1 MAEWSKAVDSSST
14 IFVCVGSN
22 PTGVIQLKASF
33 ARRVGYNNHPSLK
46 VSYIRY
52 LRLVCKA
59 PVAQSAE
66 HRSYVARVEGSNPSG
81 CKGINLPK

>member
-22 PTGVIQLKASF
+22 PTGVIQLKA
-33 ARRVGYNNHPSLK
+33 
-46 VSYIRY
+46 
-52 LRLVCKA
+52 

-81 CKGINLPK
+81 CKVLIYLNKGLRFLNKLLTN